1 MSDAEQR
8 RGQLVL
14 VATPIGNLGDISP
27 RARQVLATA
36 ELICCEDTRR
46 TRALLSAMG
55 IAAGGA
61 RGDRLVSLHGHNE
74 ASRVERVL
82 SCVAGGGTVAVVS
95 DAGMPGISDPG
106 GLLVARLADAG
117 QTVSVVPGPTS
128 IVSALVVSGLP
139 TERFCVEGFLP
150 RRGGER
156 RARIAALMADQRT
169 TVVLEAPGRVAATL
183 AELAAIH
190 GARRVAV
197 VRELTKV
204 HEEVWRGTAAQ
215 GAAIFAERPLRGE
228 VVLVIAG
235 ASPSEPMS
243 EEALRAA
250 VQRRIDQGPGH
261 GPRQI
266 AHELSETLGVPKRAV
281 YEAVLRLRGEG
292 EVHRDP

>member
-1 MSDAEQR
+1 
-8 RGQLVL
+8 

-228 VVLVIAG
+228 VVLVIDG
-235 ASPSEPMS
+235 ASPSGPMS
-243 EEALRAA
+243 EDALRAA
-250 VQRRIDQGPGH
+250 VQRRIDQGPGD

>member
-1 MSDAEQR
+1 
-8 RGQLVL
+8 
-14 VATPIGNLGDISP
+14 
-27 RARQVLATA
+27 
-36 ELICCEDTRR
+36 
-46 TRALLSAMG
+46 
-55 IAAGGA
+55 
-61 RGDRLVSLHGHNE
+61 
-74 ASRVERVL
+74 
-82 SCVAGGGTVAVVS
+82 
-95 DAGMPGISDPG
+95 
-106 GLLVARLADAG
+106 
-117 QTVSVVPGPTS
+117 
-128 IVSALVVSGLP
+128 
-139 TERFCVEGFLP
+139 
-150 RRGGER
+150 
-156 RARIAALMADQRT
+156 MADQRT

-183 AELAAIH
+183 AELAAVH

-235 ASPSEPMS
+235 ASPSGPMS

-250 VQRRIDQGPGH
+250 VQRRIDQGPGD

-292 EVHRDP
+292 EVRRDP